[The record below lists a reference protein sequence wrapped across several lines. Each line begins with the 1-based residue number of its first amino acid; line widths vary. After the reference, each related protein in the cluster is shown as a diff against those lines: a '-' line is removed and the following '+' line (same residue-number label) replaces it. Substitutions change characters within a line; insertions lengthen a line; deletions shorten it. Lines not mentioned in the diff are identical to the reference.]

1 MRTIIKI
8 NEEVCNGCGA
18 CVAGCHEGALQMIDG
33 KAVLVSAMYCD
44 GLGACMG
51 DCPVNA
57 IELETREAEAYDETR
72 VMEQLIPKGEAVLRA
87 HFRHLKDHGET
98 SLLQQGLQVLKEKG
112 HPMDVADFQPEK
124 PKPSLLRPMGLRPSV
139 KPVLPSQPAQSAV
152 RRNFPIQ
159 LHLIQP
165 QSASFVDA
173 DVLLAADCTAFA
185 CASFH
190 SDYLKD
196 KTLVIAC
203 PKLDQNLQS
212 YEDKLQIMLTQS
224 NIRSLTVLTMS
235 VPCCKGLLALAK
247 RAVEASGRDV
257 PFTSIVL

>member
-8 NEEVCNGCGA
+8 NEDVCNGCGA

-57 IELETREAEAYDETR
+57 IELETREAEAYDEKR

-112 HPMDVADFQPEK
+112 HPMK
-124 PKPSLLRPMGLRPSV
+124 PAP
-139 KPVLPSQPAQSAV
+139 SAV

-173 DVLLAADCTAFA
+173 DVLVAADCTAFA

-235 VPCCKGLLALAK
+235 VPCCKGLLAMAK
-247 RAVEASGRDV
+247 RAVETSGRDV